1 MAYWMSI
8 EVFDGPFSARAW
20 QENVGDSLVET
31 ALRTG
36 ATDWNWHSHSW
47 GVVFEVCFDSEADW
61 ERYRQ
66 TLAVQIALDA
76 VPDPV
81 SGVIVYRGRG
91 GSAGWV
97 SPRKPKPLVG
107 SGAAA
112 LPLPHVLED
121 AADEIYRLFT
131 ADIERRQMPTPVG
144 LLIR

>member
-8 EVFDGPFSARAW
+8 EVFDGRYSARSW

-36 ATDWNWHSHSW
+36 ATDWNWHSHTW
-47 GVVFEVCFDSEADW
+47 GVVFEVCFDDESAWD
-61 ERYRQ
+61 RYRQ

-81 SGVIVYRGRG
+81 SGVIIYKGRG
-91 GSAGWV
+91 GSAGWI

-112 LPLPHVLED
+112 LPLPNIFED
-121 AADEIYRLFT
+121 AADEVFRLFT
-131 ADIERRQMPTPVG
+131 ADVERRRITAPIAVPA
-144 LLIR
+144 

>member
-1 MAYWMSI
+1 MAHWMSI

-36 ATDWNWHSHSW
+36 ANDWTWHSHTW
-47 GVVFEVCFDSEADW
+47 GVVFEVCFESEDDW
-61 ERYRQ
+61 DRFRQ

-81 SGVIVYRGRG
+81 SGLIIYKGRG

-97 SPRKPKPLVG
+97 SPRKPRPLVG

-112 LPLPHVLED
+112 LPMPSIRDE
-121 AADEIYRLFT
+121 AADEIFRLFT
-131 ADIERRQMPTPVG
+131 ADVE
-144 LLIR
+144 

>member
-1 MAYWMSI
+1 MAHWMSI

-36 ATDWNWHSHSW
+36 ASDWNWHSNSW
-47 GVVFEVCFDSEADW
+47 GVVFEVCFENEDDW
-61 ERYRQ
+61 DRFRQ

-81 SGVIVYRGRG
+81 SGLIIYKGRG

-97 SPRKPKPLVG
+97 SSRKPKPLSG

-112 LPLPHVLED
+112 LPLPNVF
-121 AADEIYRLFT
+121 DEAPDELYRLFT
-131 ADIERRQMPTPVG
+131 ADVERRRLSVV
-144 LLIR
+144 

>member
-20 QENVGDSLVET
+20 QENVGDNLVGT

-36 ATDWNWHSHSW
+36 ATDWNWHSHTW
-47 GVVFEVCFDSEADW
+47 GVVFEVCFEDEAAW
-61 ERYRQ
+61 ERFRQ

-81 SGVIVYRGRG
+81 SGLIVYRGRG
-91 GSAGWV
+91 GSAGRG
-97 SPRKPKPLVG
+97 SPKRPRPLVG

-112 LPLPHVLED
+112 LPLPSLLDEAVDDLYREFI
-121 AADEIYRLFT
+121 ADR
-131 ADIERRQMPTPVG
+131 ERRSFAVSAS
-144 LLIR
+144 LRVR